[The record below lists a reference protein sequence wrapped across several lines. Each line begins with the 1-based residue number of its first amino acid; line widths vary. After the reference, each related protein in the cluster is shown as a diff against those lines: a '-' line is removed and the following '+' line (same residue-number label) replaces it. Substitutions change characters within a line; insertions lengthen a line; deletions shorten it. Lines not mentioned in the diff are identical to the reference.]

1 MEELSKEEGF
11 MKKALNFITML
22 LFLLG
27 VSSAVSAYPVYLGL
41 GSGNDNNEL
50 AIESIINSS
59 TYYTGIKP
67 VDIHFYSKVDE
78 PATASGGLA
87 LTYGIEKKEGR
98 WSTLDPIDFITV
110 KGGNQYTVL
119 WMNGPAS
126 SGDWSTEYLSV
137 GNGNQPSV
145 SHISAWTMKSISIP
159 EPGTM
164 VLLGFGLLGI
174 VFFSRRR
181 LIR

>member
-1 MEELSKEEGF
+1 
-11 MKKALNFITML
+11 MKTALRLISSVLL
-22 LFLLG
+22 LFWGISVAWAL
-27 VSSAVSAYPVYLGL
+27 PVYLGI
-41 GSGNDNNEL
+41 GNGNDNNEA
-50 AIESIINSS
+50 AIEAIINGS
-59 TYYTGIKP
+59 TYYTGTTP
-67 VDIHFYSKVDE
+67 VDIYFYAKVDE
-78 PATASGGLA
+78 PATSSGGLT
-87 LTYGIEKKEGR
+87 LTYGNDMKSGT

-110 KGGNQYTVL
+110 KGGKQYTVW

-137 GNGNQPSV
+137 GKGNQPSV